1 VKERTS
7 AVVRVDWSRARVGQ
21 LSERGLVLYVRK
33 AMLAR
38 TFQLE
43 LSRRVMAYYL
53 VFGLATLFWLSGGMV
68 VILKAGETTRAETGC
83 LARLGGAA
91 NLIRSTTIRGDGDFQ
106 PLMEQFQS
114 KWGLAYCAVV
124 SNDGRFLAHSSA
136 DRVGESQRVPAG
148 ESAAWGEIRRT
159 RFVDGSSQ
167 VLREYRAPIKLAGQ
181 VQGILVMAA
190 PEPNAWDTVFSV
202 AVFAPAV
209 FLCPMIVIVLG
220 GVALRHTVRPMAE
233 VESQLERLATE
244 SPDEE
249 VRLDPIT
256 VPSRVGVGWNRLV
269 KVAGDGSRSN
279 NLKGG
284 LGQALETFRQNKQEQ
299 ILNGLAD
306 GVAVTDENGTITFAN
321 KAFAGL
327 LGMETSQ
334 LASGTESI
342 ERCLSL
348 DPAADAVRPLLD
360 ANFRNR
366 SVIVEMERTGETSQG
381 VLRVA
386 RSPLWSAEGD
396 ASGGHVW
403 SVRDVTQQKLADQ
416 MRDQFVN
423 TATHEL
429 RTPMTTIKA
438 LAEMLA
444 ESEVT
449 DVDQQKTFCNT
460 ICEEVTRLARFV
472 DDLLQLSRMEAGS
485 TPPRR
490 QATDMER
497 LLADVVEKVRPQLEQ
512 KNIAFEVNV
521 PAKLPELVV
530 DKDKITGALVN
541 LRGNAA
547 KYTPEEGQV
556 KFHVEVTETGLR
568 IVVQD
573 TGIGISAEELPKV
586 FEKFYRASDA
596 KVREQTGSGL
606 GLSLTNEIVRLHG
619 GKVTVQSEPDKGSTF
634 TALLPLA
641 MERVACSNA

>member
-1 VKERTS
+1 
-7 AVVRVDWSRARVGQ
+7 
-21 LSERGLVLYVRK
+21 
-33 AMLAR
+33 MLGR

-43 LSRRVMAYYL
+43 LSRRVITYYL
-53 VFGLATLFWLSGGMV
+53 VFGLATLLWLIGGVV
-68 VILKAGETTRAETGC
+68 VILKAVETSRAETSC
-83 LARLGGAA
+83 LVRLGGAG
-91 NLIRSTTIRGDGDFQ
+91 NLIRSAAIREDGDFQ
-106 PLMEQFQS
+106 PLVEEFQS

-136 DRVGESQRVPAG
+136 DQVGQSQRFPAG
-148 ESAAWGEIRRT
+148 DSADWGEIRRT
-159 RFVDGSSQ
+159 RYVDGNSQ
-167 VLREYRAPIKLAGQ
+167 VLREYRVPIRLAGQ
-181 VQGILVMAA
+181 IQGTLVMAA
-190 PEPNAWDTVFSV
+190 PEPNTWDTVFSI

-220 GVALRHTVRPMAE
+220 AVALRRTVRPMAE
-233 VESQLERLATE
+233 VERQLERLATE
-244 SPDEE
+244 SSDEE
-249 VRLDPIT
+249 ARLDPIR
-256 VPSRVGVGWNRLV
+256 VHSRVGVGWNRLV
-269 KVAGDGSRSN
+269 KVVGDCRRPN
-279 NLKGG
+279 DLKGD
-284 LGQALETFRQNKQEQ
+284 LGRVLETFRENKQEQ

-306 GVAVTDENGTITFAN
+306 GVAVTDENRTITFAN

-334 LASGTESI
+334 LASGTETI
-342 ERCLSL
+342 EQSLSL
-348 DPAADAVRPLLD
+348 ESAGDAARPLLD
-360 ANFRNR
+360 ASFRNR
-366 SVIVEMERTGETSQG
+366 TVIVEVERSGESSQG

-460 ICEEVTRLARFV
+460 IHEEVTRLARFV
-472 DDLLQLSRMEAGS
+472 DDLLQLSRMEVGA

-530 DKDKITGALVN
+530 DKDKITVALVN
-541 LRGNAA
+541 LLGNAA
-547 KYTPEEGQV
+547 KYTPEGGQV
-556 KFHVEVTETGLR
+556 KFHVEVTETGMR
-568 IVVQD
+568 IAVQD

-596 KVREQTGSGL
+596 KVHEQTGSGL
-606 GLSLTNEIVRLHG
+606 GLSLTSEIVRLHG
-619 GKVTVQSEPDKGSTF
+619 GKVTAESEPDKGSTF
-634 TALLPLA
+634 AAFLPLA
-641 MERVACSNA
+641 MERVACSSA